1 MLVILDKSKLRYAEF
16 AFCCYTRVTNNTF
29 MVKKIVKGTNLDL
42 TPAIDEAAAR
52 IVEALDKYVD
62 PTDTSALAEIEVSR
76 TTNHHR
82 SGEIFRAEI
91 NFHSRIGNLRAEA
104 EKEDLYAALT
114 TIKDEVIEALRSK
127 KSKKID
133 FVRKSGLKLKN
144 MLKGLPWKKRG

>member
-1 MLVILDKSKLRYAEF
+1 
-16 AFCCYTRVTNNTF
+16 
-29 MVKKIVKGTNLDL
+29 MVKKIVKGTNLEL
-42 TPAIDEAAAR
+42 TPAIDVAASK

-91 NFHSRIGNLRAEA
+91 NFHSRIGSIRAES

-114 TIKDEVIEALRSK
+114 EIKDEVVEALRSK
-127 KSKKID
+127 KAKKID
-133 FVRKSGLKLKN
+133 FVRRSGLKLKN
-144 MLKGLPWKKRG
+144 MLKGLPWKRSGN